1 MATALSVSN
10 RSLRP
15 TPQPEWFAS
24 WFDSA
29 HYHRLY
35 ANRDGAEAARFLD
48 QLLERGHLTRA
59 ARVLDLGCGSG
70 RHAHYLASKGFDVT
84 GLDLSAESLD
94 RARADA
100 PSNARFIRQDMRLP
114 FRTCPFNHVL
124 NLFTSFGY
132 FADPADN
139 VSVIHN
145 VASSLKEEG
154 TLILDYLN
162 VHQAVNSLR
171 PDETVERGEV
181 AYRITRWADAD
192 DIFKRIVVED
202 PALERPLVFVERVAR
217 LTVDDFRFMFAVCG
231 LAIETVYGDYSLGAF
246 DEADSRRLIL
256 IARKAAPRAESALP
270 AGKIAAY
277 AADRFRRHAQV

>member
-15 TPQPEWFAS
+15 TSQPEWFAS

-35 ANRDGAEAARFLD
+35 ANHDGSEAARFLD
-48 QLLERGHLTRA
+48 RLIERGHLTRA
-59 ARVLDLGCGSG
+59 ARVLDLGCGAG
-70 RHAHYLASKGFDVT
+70 RHAKYLASKGFDVT

-145 VASSLKEEG
+145 IASSLKEEG

-171 PDETVERGEV
+171 PEETVERGDV

-217 LTVDDFRFMFAVCG
+217 LTPDDFRFMFAVCG
-231 LAIETVYGDYSLGAF
+231 LAIETVYGDYLLGAF
-246 DEADSRRLIL
+246 DEADSTRLIL
-256 IARKAAPRAESALP
+256 IARKAAPGAESALP
-270 AGKIAAY
+270 AGEIAAY